1 MLIILKIRLIIL
13 LISPFFI
20 VNGIDSKKI
29 IVSFYNVENLFDTY
43 DSDKT
48 NDSEFTPN
56 GKKNYTLNIYKDRIK
71 NISFVISEIGNEYS
85 SNGPNIIG
93 LAEIENRNVLED
105 LIKHPNIINNN
116 YSVVHYDSPDNRGI
130 DVALLY
136 QSNNFD
142 FQESKKFKVKLID
155 DDGKQINTRDIL
167 LVSGKI
173 QGEMTHLI
181 VNHWPS
187 RYGGKLKSEKFR
199 KKSAL
204 TVNTIIDSI
213 LYINPNHHII
223 IMGDFN
229 DDPSDKSV
237 AQISSAFKSNSILNL
252 YIDIHKK
259 GIGTSNYKG
268 NWNLFDQILVSKSLI
283 KSRKSKNLVLG
294 NVGIF
299 NEPYLF
305 QQRGKYKGYP
315 FRAYGGNN
323 YLGGYSDHFPI
334 YIILESK

>member
-1 MLIILKIRLIIL
+1 
-13 LISPFFI
+13 
-20 VNGIDSKKI
+20 
-29 IVSFYNVENLFDTY
+29 
-43 DSDKT
+43 
-48 NDSEFTPN
+48 
-56 GKKNYTLNIYKDRIK
+56 
-71 NISFVISEIGNEYS
+71 
-85 SNGPNIIG
+85 
-93 LAEIENRNVLED
+93 
-105 LIKHPNIINNN
+105 
-116 YSVVHYDSPDNRGI
+116 
-130 DVALLY
+130 
-136 QSNNFD
+136 
-142 FQESKKFKVKLID
+142 
-155 DDGKQINTRDIL
+155 
-167 LVSGKI
+167 
-173 QGEMTHLI
+173 MTHLI